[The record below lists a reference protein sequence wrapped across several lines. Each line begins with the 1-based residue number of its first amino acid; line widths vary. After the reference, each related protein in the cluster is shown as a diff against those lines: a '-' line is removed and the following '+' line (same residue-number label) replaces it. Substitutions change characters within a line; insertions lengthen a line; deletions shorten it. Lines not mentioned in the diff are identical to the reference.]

1 MINKKQRPANTGQ
14 QKKRAILP
22 KSIEAYMPLVHSIAS
37 MVSGKGL
44 PPNIQYDDL
53 VSDGTIGLMKAWDN
67 FDPKRGVKFETYSS
81 YRIRGEI
88 LDGLKNYSPVPYR
101 VQVMV
106 RDLAKKGV
114 GSVVKKKGA
123 KAAEEEQQQLLEKK
137 ELSETEFKQAIKRIK
152 KIVSASAL
160 MYLLSIEEMSSF
172 GVEAPVPGESTPAAE
187 AEFMEMKVRIRDLV
201 QSLPPMQKAVVE
213 LFFHKGVNQRSIAK
227 KLKLSRSKVCRLLAR
242 AVDNIKRGIKRAE
255 TNRIV

>member
-1 MINKKQRPANTGQ
+1 MVKTKKHSKT
-14 QKKRAILP
+14 KKRAVLP

-44 PPNIQYDDL
+44 PPNIEYDDL
-53 VSDGTIGLMKAWDN
+53 VSDGTVGLMKAWDN

-88 LDGLKNYSPVPYR
+88 LDGLKMYSPVPYR

-114 GSVVKKKGA
+114 SSVVNKEGQKEDA
-123 KAAEEEQQQLLEKK
+123 LLEKK
-137 ELSETEFKQAIKRIK
+137 ELSEKEFRQAIKRIK

-160 MYLLSIEEMSSF
+160 MYLLSIEEMATV
-172 GVEAPVPGESTPAAE
+172 GVEAPVPGETTPASE
-187 AEFMEMKVRIRDLV
+187 AEFAELKVRIRDIM
-201 QSLPPMQKAVVE
+201 QGLPLDQRKVVE
-213 LFFHKGVNQRSIAK
+213 LFFHKGINQRTIAK
-227 KLKLSRSKVCRLLAR
+227 KLKLSRPKVCRLLAKAINTIR
-242 AVDNIKRGIKRAE
+242 SKLKRG
-255 TNRIV
+255 

>member
-1 MINKKQRPANTGQ
+1 M
-14 QKKRAILP
+14 P

-53 VSDGTIGLMKAWDN
+53 VSDGTVGLMKAWEN
-67 FDPKRGVKFETYSS
+67 FDPDRGVKFETYAS
-81 YRIRGEI
+81 YRVRGEI

-114 GSVVKKKGA
+114 RSVIDKKNNK
-123 KAAEEEQQQLLEKK
+123 EEEILEKK
-137 ELSETEFKQAIKRIK
+137 ELSEDEFKIAIKRIK

-160 MYLLSIEEMSSF
+160 MYLLSIEGMASV
-172 GVEAPVPGESTPAAE
+172 GVEAPVPGESTPASE
-187 AEFMEMKVRIRDLV
+187 AEFSELKEKIRDV
-201 QSLPPMQKAVVE
+201 MHELPPLQIKIVTM
-213 LFFHKGVNQRSIAK
+213 FYHKGLNQRTIAK
-227 KLKLSRSKVCRLLAR
+227 KLKLSRPKVCRVLAKALNTVR
-242 AVDNIKRGIKRAE
+242 SKLKKHA
-255 TNRIV
+255 